1 MPPIAACLNLY
12 LLIRSEHHSC
22 PLRLMRWMNIA
33 MDCAG
38 DYLDGN
44 QAAFK
49 CQAGFK
55 PATIYRSLTRLRL
68 SIVSVRFGA
77 HSLWETESLHIPITI
92 DRSISDLQ
100 KHRFLSL

>member
-49 CQAGFK
+49 C
-55 PATIYRSLTRLRL
+55 
-68 SIVSVRFGA
+68 
-77 HSLWETESLHIPITI
+77 
-92 DRSISDLQ
+92 
-100 KHRFLSL
+100 